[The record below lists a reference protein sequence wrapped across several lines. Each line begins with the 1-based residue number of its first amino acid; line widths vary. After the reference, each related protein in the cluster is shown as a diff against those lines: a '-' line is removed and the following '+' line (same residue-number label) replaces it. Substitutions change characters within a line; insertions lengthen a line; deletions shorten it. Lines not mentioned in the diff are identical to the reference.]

1 MGQNQAGGGPADRP
15 GGADGGRGALRWAMG
30 LAAVGLLVMY
40 QSVET
45 TPAAPRSADAN
56 PAAVGT
62 ASAPR
67 VVLPSRTAPAAPAL
81 PRSKPVKIHIPSLF
95 VEAPFTELGLTPA
108 GQLAAPPANDRNLV
122 GWYKDGPTPG
132 ERGSAVVAGH
142 VDTTTGPAV
151 FLMLHVLL
159 PGSTVEIT
167 RADGTLAV
175 FSVDS
180 VQTFPKNAFPDREVY
195 ADTPDAEL
203 RLITCAGEY
212 DRKTH
217 DYADN
222 VVVFAHLQS
231 SSRA

>member
-1 MGQNQAGGGPADRP
+1 MAPERSAGSPAHRP
-15 GGADGGRGALRWAMG
+15 KAVDGGRSALRWAMG
-30 LAAVGLLVMY
+30 LAAAGVLVIY
-40 QSVET
+40 TSVDT
-45 TPAAPRSADAN
+45 TPAAPTTAAAG
-56 PAAVGT
+56 PAA
-62 ASAPR
+62 ASASAFVP
-67 VVLPSRTAPAAPAL
+67 PSRSAPAAPAM
-81 PRSKPVKIHIPSLF
+81 PRSKPVRIRIPSLF
-95 VEAPFTELGLTPA
+95 VEAPFTELGLTA
-108 GQLAAPPANDRNLV
+108 SGQLAAPPAGDRNLV
-122 GWYKDGPTPG
+122 GWFKNGPTPG

-151 FLMLHVLL
+151 FLMLHVMR

-167 RADGTLAV
+167 RADGTVAV

-180 VQTFPKNAFPDREVY
+180 VQTFAKNAFPDKQVY

-231 SSRA
+231 SRTA